1 MRWAKSRGMAF
12 GPEKSELIHFNKG
25 RKQWDRALVLD
36 LPSGNGFSMIRPVKS
51 ARFLGAWL
59 DWKLSWT
66 AHKAKIEEKLQTQE
80 FALSRIAAKTWGPGL
95 IRAREVYTKCIRSA
109 IAYGASCYHTPTP
122 PGGQPR
128 GLAKDLQK
136 AQARNLRIVA
146 GAYKRTPIRNLETE
160 TWVPPLDLYLNKRF
174 ADFEQRLQTPSLRSG
189 LGPGAP
195 RKTPGSIV
203 QDACN
208 IISRRFLRRTRRP
221 RHKPRSQGSTELEEA
236 QKVIKQWVEGAPTTE
251 IAMKKAWET
260 RWKQSFE
267 GRTSSRL
274 ADYDPPDFL
283 FTNKALRKHQNLT
296 KAQSSLLIQA
306 RTGVIGL
313 RDFLFKIGVPT
324 VPTPYCSCGEDKETV
339 EHLVVWCSDPP
350 KPRTWQARLISS
362 HLDLRF
368 VLRATGSKAA
378 GLARKVIG
386 WLMESGRLPEYRLA
400 VQLDPAG

>member
-1 MRWAKSRGMAF
+1 
-12 GPEKSELIHFNKG
+12 
-25 RKQWDRALVLD
+25 
-36 LPSGNGFSMIRPVKS
+36 
-51 ARFLGAWL
+51 
-59 DWKLSWT
+59 
-66 AHKAKIEEKLQTQE
+66 
-80 FALSRIAAKTWGPGL
+80 
-95 IRAREVYTKCIRSA
+95 
-109 IAYGASCYHTPTP
+109 
-122 PGGQPR
+122 
-128 GLAKDLQK
+128 
-136 AQARNLRIVA
+136 
-146 GAYKRTPIRNLETE
+146 
-160 TWVPPLDLYLNKRF
+160 
-174 ADFEQRLQTPSLRSG
+174 
-189 LGPGAP
+189 
-195 RKTPGSIV
+195 
-203 QDACN
+203 
-208 IISRRFLRRTRRP
+208 
-221 RHKPRSQGSTELEEA
+221 
-236 QKVIKQWVEGAPTTE
+236 
-251 IAMKKAWET
+251 MKKAWET